1 MKSKN
6 IEMKKLFL
14 TLLICCISFSDLL
27 AQQNNGE
34 MYVPLEIAYFPGYEY
49 RIPWEIDFDKS
60 TWINILTFPLIFKK
74 ESLKLYVQNKEE
86 YNKKANRILYKREE
100 CDSLVNGYVMRSTA
114 KYEDYHQYGTGAYYI
129 QENSGDRMYFRC
141 VCIPARELM
150 DLGHGDA
157 VIVGIPVK
165 YIEPKDF
172 VFKFKRYGLDSLN
185 LEEAPYYRIFPMDI
199 NPSFDCSKAKS
210 VAEKTICR
218 DSTLAALDRKLVQ
231 QFKVA
236 LKKKGEEVRN
246 SQKAWLSMRDKECE
260 GKTHEQLVLLLKS
273 LYEER
278 IQELSAMAN
287 E

>member
-1 MKSKN
+1 MN
-6 IEMKKLFL
+6 KKTISLIL
-14 TLLICCISFSDLL
+14 LLISMNLFS
-27 AQQNNGE
+27 QVNNE
-34 MYVPLEIAYFPGYEY
+34 MFVPLRIAYYPGTSYK
-49 RIPWEIDFDKS
+49 IPMDDDEFKDIWVR
-60 TWINILTFPLIFKK
+60 ILTFHLAYPRAALNLQSKDKEAYQRLNSRLLITR
-74 ESLKLYVQNKEE
+74 S
-86 YNKKANRILYKREE
+86 E
-100 CDSLVNGYVMRSTA
+100 CDTFVRNYI
-114 KYEDYHQYGTGAYYI
+114 KYYLNQREDYHQYGTGAYYI
-129 QENSGDRMYFRC
+129 QENSGDKMYHRC
-141 VCIPARELM
+141 VCIPAKELM
-150 DLGHGDA
+150 DLGHGNA
-157 VIVGIPVK
+157 ISVGTPIK